1 MNSKLFTHGIV
12 IFDNMHHFS
21 EQLIADL
28 EFTEIRERLMN
39 FAQQPHAKFGFEKL
53 EPIRNNEKW
62 RWTLNITQELV
73 QVSAGDFAFPAL
85 QFIDFES
92 DLKLLRIRDA
102 VLSEE
107 GFMRI
112 LQACQVI
119 ASLKQLPNE
128 MISAYSNLF
137 GLIDSCKYSDAIEK
151 SILQIFDAKW
161 KVKDDASPEL
171 ASIRHEIALVRR
183 EIAKNFQR
191 VMKDLQSKGFLG
203 DTGESYLHDRR
214 VLSVLSVYKRKVA
227 GNVLGTSKTGALT
240 YIEPQANLLLNS
252 QLEMFFGD
260 ERDEIRKILQRLT
273 RYLSNHQDELN
284 SILKTLRIFDEL
296 QARMRLAQ
304 LLDAQL
310 PKESE
315 EIEIHLEKAY
325 HPLLFL
331 KNKERN
337 MPTIPQT
344 VTLNAEQRMLVISG
358 PNAGGKS
365 ITLKTVGL
373 IQLMWECA
381 LLVPVAESSKMSRFH
396 SVLTDIGDHQSIENQ
411 LSTYSYRLKRM
422 KFFLEHANRRTLV
435 LLDEFGTGS
444 DPELGGALAEVFF
457 EELYG
462 KKTFGVITTH
472 FSPIKVKA
480 SQLRN
485 AVNGCMLFDTLT
497 LAPTYQLSMGEPGSS
512 FTFEVAKMNGI
523 SEDLLN
529 RARKKVD
536 GKKVK
541 MDQLLSDLQRQKT
554 ELQLTMKLTAE
565 QHERARRE
573 EEGFKGKLEK
583 LELKLERQQL
593 LSDRNNKYLHLG
605 KKMDTFVG
613 SFVLRSKNKELLE
626 EIKKFIAME
635 KTNRMESAQKK
646 KAETE
651 IRQRQDKKKKLV
663 QDRTLMI
670 QGATVRLERTRQV
683 GEIIDVLG
691 ETATVAFG
699 NFKTKVELNK
709 LILIP

>member
-1 MNSKLFTHGIV
+1 
-12 IFDNMHHFS
+12 MHHFS

-28 EFTEIRERLMN
+28 EFRDICERLVN
-39 FAQQPHAKFGFEKL
+39 FAQQPHAKREFEHL

-73 QVSAGDFAFPAL
+73 QVNSGDFAFPAL

-107 GFMRI
+107 AFMRI
-112 LQACQVI
+112 LQASQIV
-119 ASLKQLPNE
+119 AALKQLPHE
-128 MISAYSNLF
+128 MVAAYPNLL
-137 GLIDSCKYSDAIEK
+137 GLIHSCKYSDSIEK

-171 ASIRHEIALVRR
+171 ADIRHEIAAVRR

-191 VMKDLQSKGFLG
+191 VLKDLQSKGFLG

-252 QLEMFFGD
+252 QLEMLFGD

-273 RYLSNHQDELN
+273 RYLSNHQEELS

-296 QARMRLAQ
+296 QARMRLAV
-304 LLDAQL
+304 LLEAQL
-310 PKESE
+310 PQESAE
-315 EIEIHLEKAY
+315 VEIHLEKAY

-331 KNKERN
+331 KNKERGLT
-337 MPTIPQT
+337 TIPQN

-381 LLVPVAESSKMSRFH
+381 LLVPVAESSRMSRFH

-422 KFFLEHANRRTLV
+422 KFFLENANRRTLV

-485 AVNGCMLFDTLT
+485 AVNGCMLFDTAT

-554 ELQLTMKLTAE
+554 ELQVAMKLTSE
-565 QHERARRE
+565 QHERARKE

-583 LELKLERQQL
+583 LEMKLERQQL

-605 KKMDTFVG
+605 KKMDAFVN

-626 EIKKFIAME
+626 EVKKFVAME

-646 KAETE
+646 KAESE
-651 IRQRQDKKKKLV
+651 IRQRQEKKKKMV
-663 QDRTLMI
+663 QDRTLMVV
-670 QGATVRLERTRQV
+670 GATVRLERTRQV
-683 GEIIDVLG
+683 GEIIEVVG
-691 ETATVAFG
+691 ESATVAFG

>member
-1 MNSKLFTHGIV
+1 
-12 IFDNMHHFS
+12 
-21 EQLIADL
+21 
-28 EFTEIRERLMN
+28 
-39 FAQQPHAKFGFEKL
+39 
-53 EPIRNNEKW
+53 
-62 RWTLNITQELV
+62 
-73 QVSAGDFAFPAL
+73 
-85 QFIDFES
+85 
-92 DLKLLRIRDA
+92 
-102 VLSEE
+102 
-107 GFMRI
+107 
-112 LQACQVI
+112 
-119 ASLKQLPNE
+119 
-128 MISAYSNLF
+128 
-137 GLIDSCKYSDAIEK
+137 
-151 SILQIFDAKW
+151 
-161 KVKDDASPEL
+161 
-171 ASIRHEIALVRR
+171 
-183 EIAKNFQR
+183 
-191 VMKDLQSKGFLG
+191 
-203 DTGESYLHDRR
+203 
-214 VLSVLSVYKRKVA
+214 
-227 GNVLGTSKTGALT
+227 
-240 YIEPQANLLLNS
+240 
-252 QLEMFFGD
+252 
-260 ERDEIRKILQRLT
+260 
-273 RYLSNHQDELN
+273 
-284 SILKTLRIFDEL
+284 LKTLRIFDEL

-315 EIEIHLEKAY
+315 EVEIHLEKAY

-554 ELQLTMKLTAE
+554 ELQLAMKLTAE

-651 IRQRQDKKKKLV
+651 IRQRQEKKKKLV

-683 GEIIDVLG
+683 GEIIDILG

>member
-1 MNSKLFTHGIV
+1 
-12 IFDNMHHFS
+12 
-21 EQLIADL
+21 
-28 EFTEIRERLMN
+28 
-39 FAQQPHAKFGFEKL
+39 
-53 EPIRNNEKW
+53 
-62 RWTLNITQELV
+62 
-73 QVSAGDFAFPAL
+73 
-85 QFIDFES
+85 
-92 DLKLLRIRDA
+92 
-102 VLSEE
+102 
-107 GFMRI
+107 
-112 LQACQVI
+112 
-119 ASLKQLPNE
+119 
-128 MISAYSNLF
+128 
-137 GLIDSCKYSDAIEK
+137 
-151 SILQIFDAKW
+151 
-161 KVKDDASPEL
+161 
-171 ASIRHEIALVRR
+171 
-183 EIAKNFQR
+183 
-191 VMKDLQSKGFLG
+191 
-203 DTGESYLHDRR
+203 
-214 VLSVLSVYKRKVA
+214 
-227 GNVLGTSKTGALT
+227 
-240 YIEPQANLLLNS
+240 
-252 QLEMFFGD
+252 MFFGD

-310 PKESE
+310 PRESE
-315 EIEIHLEKAY
+315 DVEIHLEKAY

-381 LLVPVAESSKMSRFH
+381 LLVPVAEASKMSRFH
-396 SVLTDIGDHQSIENQ
+396 AVLTDIGDHQSIENQ

-422 KFFLEHANRRTLV
+422 KFFLENANKRTLV

-485 AVNGCMLFDTLT
+485 AVNGCMLFDTQT

-554 ELQLTMKLTAE
+554 ELQVAMKLTAE
-565 QHERARRE
+565 QHERARKE

-605 KKMDTFVG
+605 KKMDMFVG

-651 IRQRQDKKKKLV
+651 IRQRQEKKKKLV

-683 GEIIDVLG
+683 GEIIDILG

>member
-1 MNSKLFTHGIV
+1 
-12 IFDNMHHFS
+12 MHHFS

-28 EFTEIRERLMN
+28 EFSEIRERLMN

-85 QFIDFES
+85 QFVDFES

-128 MISAYSNLF
+128 MISAYTNLF
-137 GLIDSCKYSDAIEK
+137 GLIQSCKYSDAIEK

-252 QLEMFFGD
+252 QLEMLFGD

-273 RYLSNHQDELN
+273 RYLSNHQDELQ

-310 PKESE
+310 PRESE
-315 EIEIHLEKAY
+315 DVEIHLEKAY

-337 MPTIPQT
+337 IPTIPQT

-381 LLVPVAESSKMSRFH
+381 LLVPVAEASKMSRFH
-396 SVLTDIGDHQSIENQ
+396 AVLTDIGDHQSIENQ

-422 KFFLEHANRRTLV
+422 KFFLENANRRTLV

-485 AVNGCMLFDTLT
+485 AVNGCMLFDTQT

-541 MDQLLSDLQRQKT
+541 MDQLLSDLQKQKT
-554 ELQLTMKLTAE
+554 ELQVAMKLTAE
-565 QHERARRE
+565 QHERARKE

-651 IRQRQDKKKKLV
+651 IRQRQEKKKKLV

>member
-1 MNSKLFTHGIV
+1 
-12 IFDNMHHFS
+12 MHHFS

-28 EFTEIRERLMN
+28 EFSEIRERLMN

-85 QFIDFES
+85 QFVDFES

-128 MISAYSNLF
+128 MISAYTNLF
-137 GLIDSCKYSDAIEK
+137 GLIQSCKYSDAIEK

-171 ASIRHEIALVRR
+171 AGIRHEIALVRR

-252 QLEMFFGD
+252 QLEMLFGD

-273 RYLSNHQDELN
+273 RYLSNHQDELQ

-310 PKESE
+310 PRESE
-315 EIEIHLEKAY
+315 DVEIHLEKAY

-337 MPTIPQT
+337 IPTIPQT

-381 LLVPVAESSKMSRFH
+381 LLVPVAEASKMSRFH
-396 SVLTDIGDHQSIENQ
+396 AVLTDIGDHQSIENQ

-422 KFFLEHANRRTLV
+422 KFFLENANRRTLV

-485 AVNGCMLFDTLT
+485 AVNGCMLFDTQT

-541 MDQLLSDLQRQKT
+541 MDQLLSDLQKQKT
-554 ELQLTMKLTAE
+554 ELQVAMKITAE
-565 QHERARRE
+565 QHERARKE

-651 IRQRQDKKKKLV
+651 IRQRQEKKKKLV

>member
-1 MNSKLFTHGIV
+1 
-12 IFDNMHHFS
+12 MHHFS

-62 RWTLNITQELV
+62 RWTLNITQELL
-73 QVSAGDFAFPAL
+73 QVSTGDFAFPAL

-137 GLIDSCKYSDAIEK
+137 GLIQSCKYSDAIEK

-315 EIEIHLEKAY
+315 EVEIHLEKAY

>member
-1 MNSKLFTHGIV
+1 
-12 IFDNMHHFS
+12 MHHFS

-28 EFTEIRERLMN
+28 EFSEIRERLMN

-85 QFIDFES
+85 QFVDFES

-128 MISAYSNLF
+128 MISAYTNLF
-137 GLIDSCKYSDAIEK
+137 GLIQSCKYSDAIEK

-252 QLEMFFGD
+252 QLEMLFGD

-273 RYLSNHQDELN
+273 RYLSNHQDELQ

-310 PKESE
+310 PRESE
-315 EIEIHLEKAY
+315 DVEIHLEKAY

-337 MPTIPQT
+337 IPTIPQT

-381 LLVPVAESSKMSRFH
+381 LLVPVAEASKMSRFH
-396 SVLTDIGDHQSIENQ
+396 AVLTDIGDHQSIENQ

-422 KFFLEHANRRTLV
+422 KFFLENANRRTLV

-485 AVNGCMLFDTLT
+485 AVNGCMLFDTQT

-541 MDQLLSDLQRQKT
+541 MDQLLSDLQKQKT
-554 ELQLTMKLTAE
+554 ELQVAMKITAE
-565 QHERARRE
+565 QHERARKE

-651 IRQRQDKKKKLV
+651 IRQRQEKKKKLV

-683 GEIIDVLG
+683 GEIIDILG

>member
-1 MNSKLFTHGIV
+1 
-12 IFDNMHHFS
+12 MHHFS

>member
-1 MNSKLFTHGIV
+1 
-12 IFDNMHHFS
+12 MHHFS

-85 QFIDFES
+85 QFVDFES

-102 VLSEE
+102 VLPEE

-137 GLIDSCKYSDAIEK
+137 GLIESCKYSDAIEK

-315 EIEIHLEKAY
+315 EVEIHLEKAY

-554 ELQLTMKLTAE
+554 ELQLAMKLTAE
-565 QHERARRE
+565 QHERARKE

-651 IRQRQDKKKKLV
+651 IRQRQEKKKKLV

>member
-1 MNSKLFTHGIV
+1 
-12 IFDNMHHFS
+12 MHHFS

-28 EFTEIRERLMN
+28 EFSEIRERLMN

-85 QFIDFES
+85 QFVDFES

-128 MISAYSNLF
+128 MISAYTNLF
-137 GLIDSCKYSDAIEK
+137 GLIQSCKYSDAIEK

-252 QLEMFFGD
+252 QLEMLFGD

-273 RYLSNHQDELN
+273 RYLSNHQDELQ

-310 PKESE
+310 PRESE
-315 EIEIHLEKAY
+315 DVEIHLEKAY

-337 MPTIPQT
+337 IPTIPQT

-381 LLVPVAESSKMSRFH
+381 LLVPVAEVSKMSRFH
-396 SVLTDIGDHQSIENQ
+396 AVLTDIGDHQSIENQ

-422 KFFLEHANRRTLV
+422 KFFLENANRRTLV

-485 AVNGCMLFDTLT
+485 AVNGCMLFDTQT

-541 MDQLLSDLQRQKT
+541 MDQLLSDLQKQKT
-554 ELQLTMKLTAE
+554 ELQVAMKLTAE
-565 QHERARRE
+565 QHERARKE

-651 IRQRQDKKKKLV
+651 IRQRQEKKKKLV